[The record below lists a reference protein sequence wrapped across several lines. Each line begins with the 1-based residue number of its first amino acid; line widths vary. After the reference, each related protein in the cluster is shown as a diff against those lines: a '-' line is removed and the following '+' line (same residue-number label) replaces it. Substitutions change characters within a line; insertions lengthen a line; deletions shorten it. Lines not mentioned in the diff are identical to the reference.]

1 MRLDLHMHSERSC
14 DSFMKADK
22 MIGIAKKIG
31 LDGIAITD
39 HNALPKVKVQEG
51 GDFLVIPG
59 EEILTKWGEIIGL
72 NLTEKI
78 PSLLSVSE
86 TIDRIREQ
94 GGTVLIPH
102 PFNVIGKCLL
112 CNYGK
117 IKGPFLFEAFNGDV
131 VLNVFNVIAKNYAV
145 KHNLAMVGSSDA
157 HHYECIGYGYTEL
170 ETKAITINGVMKD
183 LLKGKGVPVGSKIS
197 SKNIFLDR
205 QFNAFTQPLAKFV
218 TWWRD
223 WR

>member
-1 MRLDLHMHSERSC
+1 MKLDLHIHSERSC
-14 DSFMKADK
+14 DSFMKAK
-22 MIGIAKKIG
+22 KIIEIAKKIG

-39 HNALPKVKVQEG
+39 HNALPKVKAQDKDG
-51 GDFLVIPG
+51 FFVIPG
-59 EEILTKWGEIIGL
+59 EEIMTTRGEVIGL
-72 NLTEKI
+72 NLTDKI
-78 PSLLSVSE
+78 PSLLSVPE

-94 GGTVLIPH
+94 GGTVVIPH
-102 PFNVIGKCLL
+102 PFNVTGKCLL
-112 CNYGK
+112 CNYK
-117 IKGPFLFEAFNGDV
+117 RIKGQFLFEAFNGDV
-131 VLNVFNVIAKNYAV
+131 VFNIFNVLAKNYAL
-145 KHNLAMVGSSDA
+145 KHDLAMVGSSDA

-170 ETKAITINGVMKD
+170 ETDASSIDGVLND

-205 QFNAFTQPLAKFV
+205 QFNAFTHPLAKFV

>member
-1 MRLDLHMHSERSC
+1 MKLDLHIHSERSC
-14 DSFMKADK
+14 DSFMKAGK
-22 MIGIAKKIG
+22 IIKVAKSVG

-39 HNALPKVKVQEG
+39 HNALPKVKAQEKDG
-51 GDFLVIPG
+51 FFVIPG
-59 EEILTKWGEIIGL
+59 EEVLTKRGEIIGL

-94 GGTVLIPH
+94 GGTVVVPH
-102 PFNVIGKCLL
+102 PFNVTGKCLL
-112 CNYGK
+112 CNYK
-117 IKGPFLFEAFNGDV
+117 RIKGPFLFEAFNGDV
-131 VLNVFNVIAKNYAV
+131 VLNIFNVIAKNYAV
-145 KHNLAMVGSSDA
+145 KHGLPMVASSDA

-170 ETKAITINGVMKD
+170 ETDASSIDMILKE